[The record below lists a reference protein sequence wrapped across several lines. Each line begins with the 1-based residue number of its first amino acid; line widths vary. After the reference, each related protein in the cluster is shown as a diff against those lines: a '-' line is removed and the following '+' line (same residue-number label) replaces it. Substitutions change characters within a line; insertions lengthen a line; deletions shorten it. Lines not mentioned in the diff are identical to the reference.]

1 MKPTFGKTAA
11 LKMAKHATV
20 PLPVVKPTVHEE
32 WLQDYLNEHPDI
44 GDIKLLKALE
54 QAMHVTCTRKT
65 MQRWLES
72 HEPITVE
79 PTIAEYGCLLVSF
92 SYPDVRRGYEADFRQ
107 DSGFENGETC
117 HLSLIHI

>member
-1 MKPTFGKTAA
+1 MPFGLGAFLVFRSSCLFKLVIVCLYLVSAAA
-11 LKMAKHATV
+11 LTMAKYANVQLPRGVV
-20 PLPVVKPTVHEE
+20 PLLVVEPIVHEE

-65 MQRWLES
+65 MQRWLDS

-79 PTIAEYGCLLVSF
+79 PDIAEH
-92 SYPDVRRGYEADFRQ
+92 E
-107 DSGFENGETC
+107 
-117 HLSLIHI
+117 LSLIHI